1 MSSKEELVNIIKEW
15 IENDEKVKELQT
27 IIKEYKN
34 KKKKLTHELL
44 SIMKTNEIDCFDIN
58 SGKIVYCKSKT
69 KASLNKKTLIE
80 TLEKFFKEKNNKLI
94 FLKKDNL
101 YNHLKPKTVDE
112 INLIEKKLNYI
123 QTSNLEKDL
132 PSEKFIIFGR
142 TYMDEKNFR
151 AVE

>member
-80 TLEKFFKEKNNKLI
+80 TLEKFFKEKNNLNI
-94 FLKKDNL
+94 NIDVNTISEYILN
-101 YNHLKPKTVDE
+101 NRE
-112 INLIEKKLNYI
+112 IKINENIKRKI
-123 QTSNLEKDL
+123 TSA
-132 PSEKFIIFGR
+132 
-142 TYMDEKNFR
+142 KN
-151 AVE
+151 

>member
-58 SGKIVYCKSKT
+58 SGKIVYCKSNT

-80 TLEKFFKEKNNKLI
+80 TLEKFFKEKNNLNI
-94 FLKKDNL
+94 NIDVNTISEYILN
-101 YNHLKPKTVDE
+101 NRE
-112 INLIEKKLNYI
+112 IKINENIKRKI
-123 QTSNLEKDL
+123 TSA
-132 PSEKFIIFGR
+132 
-142 TYMDEKNFR
+142 KN
-151 AVE
+151 

>member
-80 TLEKFFKEKNNKLI
+80 TLEKFFKEKNNLNI
-94 FLKKDNL
+94 NIVVNTMSEYILN
-101 YNHLKPKTVDE
+101 NRE
-112 INLIEKKLNYI
+112 IKINENIKRKI
-123 QTSNLEKDL
+123 TSA
-132 PSEKFIIFGR
+132 
-142 TYMDEKNFR
+142 KN
-151 AVE
+151 